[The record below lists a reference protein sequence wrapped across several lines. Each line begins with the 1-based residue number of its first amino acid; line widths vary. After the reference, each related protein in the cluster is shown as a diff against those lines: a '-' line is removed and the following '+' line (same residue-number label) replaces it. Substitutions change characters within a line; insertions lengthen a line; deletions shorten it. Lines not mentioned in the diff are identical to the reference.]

1 MIAHGSILHRDD
13 SEINHQISSLIFYR
27 KDLCCRQHSVFRL
40 YKVGGVPYRA
50 LSSRYTELGMLE
62 DKYRTKVDF
71 SGTKIKVIRSQANEG
86 DNFKD
91 DYHVVLL
98 SNGFV
103 NSCNL
108 FYCPFIFTFHSS
120 LAIYF

>member
-1 MIAHGSILHRDD
+1 MTAKSIIKSHR
-13 SEINHQISSLIFYR
+13 SSSTVKIYVVDNIRCFGCTR
-27 KDLCCRQHSVFRL
+27 SVGYL
-40 YKVGGVPYRA
+40 TV
-50 LSSRYTELGMLE
+50 LSLELGMLE

-86 DNFKD
+86 DNFKA